1 MIITPNQQSCCHT
14 VQKIPFQH
22 LERKLKVPFVLS
34 AGPAGSEAAAAG
46 LLNHHKGHGKPYSGH
61 SIAQISVPSL
71 FLRAWKMKHE
81 SSFREKPFPRLS
93 SIASK

>member
-1 MIITPNQQSCCHT
+1 MTPSQQSCLHT
-14 VQKIPFQH
+14 VQKVPFQH
-22 LERKLKVPFVLS
+22 LETKLEVPFVLS
-34 AGPAGSEAAAAG
+34 AGPAGSEAAEAG

-81 SSFREKPFPRLS
+81 SSFREKPFPELF
-93 SIASK
+93 SIASN